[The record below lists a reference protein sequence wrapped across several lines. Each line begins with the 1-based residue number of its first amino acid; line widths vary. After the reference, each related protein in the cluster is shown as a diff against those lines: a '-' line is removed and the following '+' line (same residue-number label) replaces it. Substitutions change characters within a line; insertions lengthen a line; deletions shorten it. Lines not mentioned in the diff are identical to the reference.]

1 MDEVLSDQAIERRRD
16 DYGHILL
23 VDDDAQLRLLVARF
37 LERYGFLVTSVEDG
51 PSARESLERGVFDL
65 VVLDV
70 MLPGMTGIE
79 ICRELRATSNLPII
93 MLTARSDEISRIAGL
108 EGGADDYVTKPFN
121 PREFLARV
129 RSLLRRARLNNPASG
144 KTQPSRATFGQWSL
158 DFLRRELVSP
168 QGALIDLS
176 TGEYDLLV
184 VFIEH
189 PNKVL
194 SRDALME
201 LAKARMPDPLDRA
214 IDVQISRL
222 RKKLDLNGEPGQF
235 IKTVRGTGYMFA
247 GPVIFE
253 SA

>member
-1 MDEVLSDQAIERRRD
+1 MAETLPEPAVERRRD

-23 VDDDAQLRLLVARF
+23 VDDDAQLRVLVARF
-37 LERYGFLVTSVEDG
+37 LERFGFVVTSVQDG
-51 PSARESLERGVFDL
+51 ASAREALERGAYDL
-65 VVLDV
+65 VILDV

-79 ICRELRATSNLPII
+79 ICRELRSTSSLPII
-93 MLTARSDEISRIAGL
+93 MLTARSDEVTRVAGL

-121 PREFLARV
+121 PREFIARV
-129 RSLLRRARLNNPASG
+129 RSVLRRSRLSG
-144 KTQPSRATFGQWSL
+144 QTSGSTQPNRATFGQWSL
-158 DFLRRELVSP
+158 DFVHRELISP

-184 VFIEH
+184 VFVEH
-189 PNKVL
+189 ANKVL

-201 LAKARMPDPLDRA
+201 LAKARMPDPFDRA

-235 IKTVRGTGYMFA
+235 IKTIRGTGYMFA
-247 GPVIFE
+247 VPVTFDRV
-253 SA
+253 

>member
-1 MDEVLSDQAIERRRD
+1 MDELLSDPAEERRCG
-16 DYGHILL
+16 DYGHVLL

-37 LERYGFLVTSVEDG
+37 LERYGFIVTSAQDG
-51 PSARESLERGVFDL
+51 TSARETLERGTFDL
-65 VVLDV
+65 VILDV
-70 MLPGMTGIE
+70 MLPGITGIE

-93 MLTARSDEISRIAGL
+93 MLTARSDDVTRVAGL

-129 RSLLRRARLNNPASG
+129 RSLLRRARLNTRTSHE
-144 KTQPSRATFGQWSL
+144 TQPNRATFGQWSL
-158 DFLRRELVSP
+158 DFMRRELISP

-184 VFIEH
+184 VFVEH
-189 PNKVL
+189 ANKVL

-201 LAKARMPDPLDRA
+201 LAKARMPDPFDRT

-247 GPVIFE
+247 IPVTFE

>member
-1 MDEVLSDQAIERRRD
+1 MDENFSEPGAERRRE
-16 DYGHILL
+16 DYGRILL

-51 PSARESLERGVFDL
+51 TNTREALERGSFDL
-65 VVLDV
+65 VILDV
-70 MLPGMTGIE
+70 MLPGVTGIE

-93 MLTARSDEISRIAGL
+93 MLTARSDEITRVAGL

-129 RSLLRRARLNNPASG
+129 RSLLRRARLTNRTTNA
-144 KTQPSRATFGQWSL
+144 TQPNRATFGRWSL
-158 DFLRRELVSP
+158 DLLRRELISP
-168 QGALIDLS
+168 EGALIDLS

-184 VFIEH
+184 VFVEH
-189 PNKVL
+189 AHKVL

-201 LAKARMPDPLDRA
+201 LAKARMPDPFDRT

-222 RKKLDLNGEPGQF
+222 RKKLELNAERDQF

-247 GPVIFE
+247 VPVTFE